1 MCQSFHD
8 ITRDIIREL
17 VTELRRMNPRRG
29 DGDYAAD
36 DEAEHNTP
44 RRRLVKPR
52 ARYPGVKRRTAAEN
66 AISVTIHFS
75 HFSLR

>member
-1 MCQSFHD
+1 MCQSFYD
-8 ITRDIIREL
+8 LTRDIIREL
-17 VTELRRMNPRRG
+17 VDELKRMNPRRG

-52 ARYPGVKRRTAAEN
+52 AKYPGVKRRSALEN
-66 AISVTIHFS
+66 ATSVTILFLHCY
-75 HFSLR
+75 LC